1 MSDAVKVG
9 FVAFS
14 AAPRGVL
21 VVFCDD
27 ALKFGEATRKALGK
41 AADTVKRAA
50 AANQFKG
57 KSGSTLDIPA
67 PDGIKAERLIV
78 VGVGKAADIKE
89 KDFLKF
95 GGVTA
100 GKLNAASESVTVI
113 AELPEGAM
121 QGDAAA
127 AIASGI
133 RLRAYKFDRYKT
145 KKKDG
150 ENGALRADVSIAVAD
165 VAAAR
170 KAFAPAS
177 HVVDGVVIARELVNE
192 PPNVLYPVEFAR
204 RASQLKKLGVE
215 VEVLDVKAMTKLGMG
230 ALLGVA
236 QGSTQP
242 GRTVIMRW
250 NGGKKGDQP
259 VAFVGKG
266 VCFDT
271 GGISIKGAASM
282 EDMKGDMG
290 GAACVVGLM
299 HALAAR
305 KAKVN
310 AVGAIG
316 LVENMPD
323 GNAQRPGDI
332 VTSMSGQTI
341 EIINTDA
348 EGRLV
353 LADVLWY
360 VAKKFKPKFMVDLA
374 TLTGAIMVA
383 LGTEYAGMFSNN
395 DELAERL
402 SKIGTETGE
411 TRLAHAA
418 RSRIRQA
425 DRFAVCRHE
434 EHRRAQWRFDHRRAV
449 PAAFRRRHAV
459 GASRHR
465 GNRDG
470 RAENRHQPQLGFGLR
485 RSPAGPA
492 GRGILRSHEVIWS
505 QPDDG
510 SPVLSFAGH
519 VARKRIAAAAGEIAR
534 ARLARGRAIDFAGA
548 HRGARCAFVDLQRRF
563 VPAARHMARRRCAGP
578 AHHSLDR
585 GGQPEPGQCQVPDRQ
600 RGVAG
605 RLRQLRAGGAGL
617 QRRR

>member
-1 MSDAVKVG
+1 MPDAVKVG
-9 FVAFS
+9 FVPFS
-14 AAPRGVL
+14 APARGI
-21 VVFCDD
+21 VVAFCDD
-27 ALKFGEATRKALGK
+27 QLKLGAATRKALGK

-50 AANQFKG
+50 ATNQFKG
-57 KSGSTLDIPA
+57 KSGSALDILA
-67 PDGIKAERLIV
+67 PEGIKAQRLIV
-78 VGVGKAADIKE
+78 IGTGKPSGIKE

-95 GGVTA
+95 GGVAA
-100 GKLNAASESVTVI
+100 GKLNAASDGVTII
-113 AELPEGAM
+113 AELPDGAM
-121 QGDAAA
+121 NPDQAA

-145 KKKDG
+145 KKKES
-150 ENGALRADVSIAVAD
+150 ENEAVRADVSIAVD
-165 VAAAR
+165 EVAAAR
-170 KAFAPAS
+170 KAFAPDS
-177 HVVDGVVIARELVNE
+177 HTVDGVIIARELVNE
-192 PPNVLYPVEFAR
+192 PPNVLYPEEFAR
-204 RASQLKKLGVE
+204 RASQLRKVGVN

-236 QGSTQP
+236 QGSARP
-242 GRTVIMRW
+242 GRVVIMRW
-250 NGGKKGDQP
+250 NGGKRGDQP

-271 GGISIKGAASM
+271 GGISIKGAANM

-383 LGTEYAGMFSNN
+383 LGTEHAGLFSNN

-402 SKIGTETGE
+402 TKAGLETGE
-411 TRLAHAA
+411 RVWRMPLGPEYDKQID
-418 RSRIRQA
+418 SQFA
-425 DRFAVCRHE
+425 DMK
-434 EHRRAQWRFDHRRAV
+434 
-449 PAAFRRRHAV
+449 
-459 GASRHR
+459 
-465 GNRDG
+465 NT
-470 RAENRHQPQLGFGLR
+470 
-485 RSPAGPA
+485 
-492 GRGILRSHEVIWS
+492 
-505 QPDDG
+505 
-510 SPVLSFAGH
+510 
-519 VARKRIAAAAGEIAR
+519 
-534 ARLARGRAIDFAGA
+534 
-548 HRGARCAFVDLQRRF
+548 GARNGGSITAAQFLQRFVDDTPWAHLDI
-563 VPAARHMARRRCAGP
+563 AGTAMGAP
-578 AHHSLDR
+578 KTDINQSWGSGYGVRLLDR
-585 GGQPEPGQCQVPDRQ
+585 L
-600 RGVAG
+600 VAEYYE
-605 RLRQLRAGGAGL
+605 AKK
-617 QRRR
+617 

>member
-9 FVAFS
+9 FVPFS
-14 AAPRGVL
+14 AASRGVL

-27 ALKFGEATRKALGK
+27 ALKFGAATRKALGA

-57 KSGSTLDIPA
+57 KSSATLDILA
-67 PDGIKAERLIV
+67 PEGIKVSRLIV
-78 VGVGKAADIKE
+78 VGLGKPAALKE

-100 GKLNAASESVTVI
+100 GKLNAASNAVTIV
-113 AELPEGAM
+113 AELPDGAM
-121 QGDAAA
+121 QPDQAAG
-127 AIASGI
+127 IASGI

-145 KKKDG
+145 RKKDG
-150 ENGALRADVSIAVAD
+150 ENGALRADVSVAVAD

-170 KAFAPAS
+170 KAFAPES
-177 HVVDGVVIARELVNE
+177 HVVDGVIIARELVNE
-192 PPNVLYPVEFAR
+192 PPNVLFPIEFAR
-204 RASQLKKLGVE
+204 RASQLRKLGVGID
-215 VEVLDVKAMTKLGMG
+215 VLDVKAMTKLGMG
-230 ALLGVA
+230 ALLGVG

-242 GRTVIMRW
+242 SRMVVMRW
-250 NGGKKGDQP
+250 NGGKKGAQP
-259 VAFVGKG
+259 VAFIGKG

-271 GGISIKGAASM
+271 GGISIKGASGM

-305 KAKVN
+305 KANVN
-310 AVGAIG
+310 VVGAIG

-383 LGTEYAGMFSNN
+383 LGTEHAGLFSNN
-395 DELAERL
+395 DELSERL
-402 SKIGTETGE
+402 SKVGLDTGE
-411 TRLAHAA
+411 KVWRMPLGPEYDKLMD
-418 RSRIRQA
+418 SQFA
-425 DRFAVCRHE
+425 DMK
-434 EHRRAQWRFDHRRAV
+434 
-449 PAAFRRRHAV
+449 
-459 GASRHR
+459 
-465 GNRDG
+465 N
-470 RAENRHQPQLGFGLR
+470 
-485 RSPAGPA
+485 
-492 GRGILRSHEVIWS
+492 
-505 QPDDG
+505 
-510 SPVLSFAGH
+510 
-519 VARKRIAAAAGEIAR
+519 
-534 ARLARGRAIDFAGA
+534 AGA
-548 HRGARCAFVDLQRRF
+548 RYGGSITAAQFLQRFVDDTPWAHLDI
-563 VPAARHMARRRCAGP
+563 AGTAMGAP
-578 AHHSLDR
+578 KTDINHSWGSGYGVRLLDR
-585 GGQPEPGQCQVPDRQ
+585 L
-600 RGVAG
+600 VAEYYEG
-605 RLRQLRAGGAGL
+605 KK
-617 QRRR
+617 